1 VGSGNAVRARNSPLF
16 EVALV
21 LVRLDHVASLI
32 RKRRSRHILNMKRI
46 NVGFFYNL
54 GNVIRPLINLP
65 NHQSYLNTMVAIISA
80 ESEIKAIVEGSPI
93 ALKTCLPEAKELLEW
108 FNTLR
113 AIENRDPDVSEISKM
128 RVYARHFE
136 STLRTELRDLE
147 IYFVSPVGIYSTT
160 ALLSNA
166 VAMFG
171 DAAALLPKETAI
183 EFNEAGKCLAF
194 SLYTAAGFHLL
205 RAVESAVRI
214 YYDVLAKGAARPTRG
229 SMGVYLDELLKLSG
243 VDTDLESVLRQI
255 KRLHRDPIAHPDAVL
270 SQTEATSLIGIA
282 HSAISRIIELA
293 RPKKP

>member
-1 VGSGNAVRARNSPLF
+1 
-16 EVALV
+16 
-21 LVRLDHVASLI
+21 
-32 RKRRSRHILNMKRI
+32 MKRI

-54 GNVIRPLINLP
+54 GNVIRQLIHLAE
-65 NHQSYLNTMVAIISA
+65 HESYFNTMVAITVA
-80 ESEIKAIVEGSPI
+80 EPELKAIVEGSPI

-108 FNTLR
+108 FDKLR
-113 AIENRDPDVSEISKM
+113 AIGKRNPDVSE
-128 RVYARHFE
+128 VYKTRNFARQFE
-136 STLRTELRDLE
+136 TTLGTELRDLE
-147 IYFVSPVGIYSTT
+147 VYFVSPVGIYSTT
-160 ALLSNA
+160 ALLTNA

-171 DAAALLPKETAI
+171 DDAALLPKETAI

-214 YYDVLAKGAARPTRG
+214 YYDVLSKGAARPTRG

-255 KRLHRDPIAHPDAVL
+255 KRLHRDPIAHPEAVL

-293 RPKKP
+293 RPTKP

>member
-1 VGSGNAVRARNSPLF
+1 
-16 EVALV
+16 
-21 LVRLDHVASLI
+21 
-32 RKRRSRHILNMKRI
+32 MKRI

-54 GNVIRPLINLP
+54 GNVIRQLIHLAE
-65 NHQSYLNTMVAIISA
+65 HESYFNTMVAITVA
-80 ESEIKAIVEGSPI
+80 EPELKAIVEGSPI

-108 FNTLR
+108 FDKLR
-113 AIENRDPDVSEISKM
+113 AIKNRNPDASEVFKT
-128 RVYARHFE
+128 RLFARQFE
-136 STLRTELRDLE
+136 TTLRTELRDLE
-147 IYFVSPVGIYSTT
+147 VYFVSPVGIYSTT
-160 ALLSNA
+160 ALLTNA

-171 DAAALLPKETAI
+171 DDAALLPKETAI

-214 YYDVLAKGAARPTRG
+214 YYDVLSKGAARPTRG

-255 KRLHRDPIAHPDAVL
+255 KRLHRDPIAHPEAVL

-293 RPKKP
+293 RPTKP